1 MTLVSPSG
9 HSPLL
14 LLEPL
19 LLLLLLRIVPFRE
32 TSSKPLLLARLLN
45 ASSGVPR
52 FEEVKNKTSR
62 KKRICCFWCWV
73 LLRIILSSPF
83 FFSSSNSS
91 PRSPTCPNAT
101 KESKE
106 CVSKRNDD
114 ASDLRQFF
122 SSSLLCV
129 QPKASRLRV
138 LYLSSIPLCIICR
151 VLNKTCA

>member
-14 LLEPL
+14 LLEPPL
-19 LLLLLLRIVPFRE
+19 PLLLLRSVPFRE

-45 ASSGVPR
+45 ASSSGVLR

-73 LLRIILSSPF
+73 RLRIILSSPF

-101 KESKE
+101 KERKE

-114 ASDLRQFF
+114 AKSDSRQFF
-122 SSSLLCV
+122 SSIVCS
-129 QPKASRLRV
+129 ASNRNVRDYECSV
-138 LYLSSIPLCIICR
+138 
-151 VLNKTCA
+151 